1 FATIVTGFV
10 VAIPALFL
18 NLETVTDLCS
28 IGTLFAFCLV
38 CVGVLVLQDTDIPR
52 GKFRIPYIN
61 SKYIMPIGVLV
72 GLVLLLT
79 YDTDVFV
86 KFVKNTPE
94 VYEPQMLITELD
106 SVNTQLLIQDVVV
119 SFNELYNQNSNDL
132 EATLQHLFTNHP
144 NEYISLLSNRL
155 ETEQMYHSG
164 WSLFLHKIPLWLF
177 AFALIGLSYWSY
189 IKNLS

>member
-1 FATIVTGFV
+1 Y
-10 VAIPALFL
+10 
-18 NLETVTDLCS
+18 
-28 IGTLFAFCLV
+28 
-38 CVGVLVLQDTDIPR
+38 VLQDKDIPR
-52 GKFRIPYIN
+52 GKFRIPYLN
-61 SKYIMPIGVLV
+61 SKYIMHIGVLV

-79 YDTDVFV
+79 YDTDGFV

-189 IKNLS
+189 IKNLSLIPMLGLVCCLYMMCELTVWNWLYFSVWLMIGLSIYFLY